1 MFSRIHPYTSP
12 LFVGDHL
19 KRDVCFH
26 LAVRKPNK
34 SSSFFSKNNFPWINP
49 IFLFQSFSMTSH
61 MFNPFNPRQNPIICF
76 GIILCHLRPYLA
88 SELPIFYIFSRIW
101 QISLPYPPHF
111 FHHFPTF
118 SHGFAAVPSTSK
130 ARSSAAVF
138 ACKAPKT
145 KAWSGQGVESAWGD
159 GVFSLDWF

>member
-1 MFSRIHPYTSP
+1 
-12 LFVGDHL
+12 
-19 KRDVCFH
+19 
-26 LAVRKPNK
+26 
-34 SSSFFSKNNFPWINP
+34 
-49 IFLFQSFSMTSH
+49 MTSH

-130 ARSSAAVF
+130 ARSSRGRLRLQGTKNQGLERPRRGVCVERRGFLIGLVLRENLQETMVF
-138 ACKAPKT
+138 TIKYRA
-145 KAWSGQGVESAWGD
+145 
-159 GVFSLDWF
+159 FL